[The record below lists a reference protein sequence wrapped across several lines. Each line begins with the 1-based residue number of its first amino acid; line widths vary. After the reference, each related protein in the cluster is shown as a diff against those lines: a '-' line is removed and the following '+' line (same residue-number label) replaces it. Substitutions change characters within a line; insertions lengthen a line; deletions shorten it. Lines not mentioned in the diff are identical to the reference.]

1 MAIPSRWLNPLILVL
16 TVVLSS
22 CGGGSNTSGAGGSGI
37 GGTGITT
44 VTGNVSQVISEA
56 PQEEQALARRMLA
69 GAVEWLAAPVNAQS
83 ARRGGIQ
90 VFAGGQVTTTEEDG
104 SFTLEDVAPNDNFV
118 LNFVFE
124 DNQTI
129 ALPIGAVPP
138 GSRVEVRNVVVD
150 TTRGIATPEEV
161 EIEEVVDTSNAGNGN
176 NSGRNGNRG
185 NSDNPGNPGN
195 PGNLGNPDNPGQS
208 GNRGNPG
215 VPGQEGSPGNS
226 GNSDN
231 PGQSGLS
238 TTPDTPAGVT
248 GRGSRPV

>member
-1 MAIPSRWLNPLILVL
+1 MTRLIAIPPRWLNPLILVL

-44 VTGNVSQVISEA
+44 VTGNVSQVIAEA
-56 PQEEQALARRMLA
+56 PQEDQALARRMLA

-83 ARRGGIQ
+83 ARLGGIQ

-104 SFTLEDVAPNDNFV
+104 SFVLEDVAPSDNFV

-150 TTRGIATPEEV
+150 TTQGIATPEEV

-185 NSDNPGNPGN
+185 NSDNPGNV
-195 PGNLGNPDNPGQS
+195 GNPDNPGQS

-215 VPGQEGSPGNS
+215 IPGQDGNPGNTGNPGNS
-226 GNSDN
+226 
-231 PGQSGLS
+231 GQSGLS
-238 TTPDTPAGVT
+238 TTTDAPAGVI
-248 GRGSRPV
+248 GRGSRPA